1 VLANAYFG
9 KDTADRHILEKTFPF
24 FGDNRMAEHI
34 IHVFYQDDIEAF
46 SNPRRYIVQVTL
58 VVLRDQHAGNVASL
72 CGQQFFGQPP
82 MGRTRPRKV
91 ISPVMASCL
100 RTGFWTRA
108 DTIEVAM
115 VIPAEGPSF
124 GIAPSGTWT

>member
-1 VLANAYFG
+1 MLANAYFG

-46 SNPRRYIVQVTL
+46 SNPGRYIVQVRSLSLGINTL
-58 VVLRDQHAGNVASL
+58 VMLPRFAASSFSVSPPIGN
-72 CGQQFFGQPP
+72 
-82 MGRTRPRKV
+82 TRPRKV

-100 RTGFWTRA
+100 RTGF
-108 DTIEVAM
+108 
-115 VIPAEGPSF
+115 
-124 GIAPSGTWT
+124 